1 MVMGWSLGMIVIAVV
16 LRFGLGAESLAWVAI
31 FAFAP
36 ISAVYYPVETLP
48 AWLQI
53 VAWCTPSAYVFEGMR
68 SVLIDN
74 IFQYDL
80 LLGAILVNIVYLFA
94 GIFVFAFSF
103 QGARKQGKLLQT
115 GE

>member
-1 MVMGWSLGMIVIAVV
+1 MVMGWALGMIVIALFSALV
-16 LRFGLGAESLAWVAI
+16 LSGKPRLGGN

-74 IFQYDL
+74 IFRYDL
-80 LLGAILVNIVYLFA
+80 SSAPY
-94 GIFVFAFSF
+94 
-103 QGARKQGKLLQT
+103 
-115 GE
+115 

>member
-1 MVMGWSLGMIVIAVV
+1 MIVIAVV

>member
-1 MVMGWSLGMIVIAVV
+1 MVMGWALGMIVIALV

-74 IFQYDL
+74 TFRYDL
-80 LLGAILVNIVYLFA
+80 LLGAIIVNIAYLFA
-94 GIFVFAFSF
+94 GVFVFSFSF
-103 QGARKQGKLLQT
+103 LGARKQGKLLQT

>member
-1 MVMGWSLGMIVIAVV
+1 MAVIALV

-36 ISAVYYPVETLP
+36 ISAVYYPVSTLP
-48 AWLQI
+48 EWLQI

-68 SVLIDN
+68 AVFIDGV
-74 IFQYDL
+74 FRTDL
-80 LLGAILVNIVYLFA
+80 LMGAIGVNLVYLAIGAGLFA
-94 GIFVFAFSF
+94 WSFAS
-103 QGARKQGKLLQT
+103 ARQHGRLLQM

>member
-1 MVMGWSLGMIVIAVV
+1 MGWGLGMAVVAMV

-36 ISAVYYPVETLP
+36 ISAVYYPVDTLP
-48 AWLQI
+48 VWLQT

-74 IFQYDL
+74 VFRQDL
-80 LLGAILVNIVYLFA
+80 LIGAMIANVVYLMIGALIFA
-94 GIFVFAFSF
+94 WSFSV
-103 QGARKQGKLLQT
+103 ARKTGKLLQT

>member
-1 MVMGWSLGMIVIAVV
+1 MLMGWALGMIVIALV

-48 AWLQI
+48 SWLQL

-74 IFQYDL
+74 IFRYDL
-80 LLGAILVNIVYLFA
+80 LIGAIGVNVVYLFA
-94 GIFVFAFSF
+94 GVVIFSWSF
-103 QGARKQGKLLQT
+103 LGARKAGQLLQT